1 MQRFDLIVIGGGPAG
16 YHAALYA
23 AAKGMSVL
31 LAEARAL
38 GGVCLNEGCVP
49 TKCFLYSAK
58 MLRHVKEANRYGVVG
73 QEGTPVLDQNAVRLR
88 KNKAVKRL
96 TLGVRNSL
104 KQAGVTVWTER
115 VELQGKSEAGF
126 VVAAGDTEA
135 EGRFVLIATGS
146 SPVILP
152 IEGLAAALERG
163 EAMTSAEALE
173 LTEIPARLLVIGG
186 GVIGLE
192 MAAYFAE
199 AGSAVTVAEAAP
211 AIAGRSDADIA
222 ARLKKTLTK
231 KGIEFLTSST
241 LLSVGQSEATI
252 ATPEGNRNVVYDKL
266 LLAVGRKP
274 RWEGAG
280 IDRLGV
286 KTERGAVVTDDRMQ
300 TNIKGIYAA
309 GDVNGKS
316 MLAHT
321 AYREGEVAVNN
332 MLGDEDRMSYDAIPA
347 VIYTDPEVASVGL
360 TAEEAERQG
369 IAYREVVLP
378 MLYSGRY
385 AAEVADPDAVI
396 RMLSDRE
403 TGRVLGCHAIGSYA
417 GEYIAQVAAMM
428 TLGTTTKEGAEVV
441 YPHPTVAELIR
452 ECLIELNRKESA
464 DA

>member
-115 VELQGKSEAGF
+115 AELQGKSEAGF

-146 SPVILP
+146 SPVMLP

-222 ARLKKTLTK
+222 RYCDKTQK
-231 KGIEFLTSST
+231 NFDEK
-241 LLSVGQSEATI
+241 
-252 ATPEGNRNVVYDKL
+252 GNRIFDFFHPSF
-266 LLAVGRKP
+266 GR
-274 RWEGAG
+274 AG
-280 IDRLGV
+280 RSDNRYSRRQSQRRL
-286 KTERGAVVTDDRMQ
+286 R
-300 TNIKGIYAA
+300 
-309 GDVNGKS
+309 
-316 MLAHT
+316 
-321 AYREGEVAVNN
+321 
-332 MLGDEDRMSYDAIPA
+332 
-347 VIYTDPEVASVGL
+347 
-360 TAEEAERQG
+360 
-369 IAYREVVLP
+369 
-378 MLYSGRY
+378 
-385 AAEVADPDAVI
+385 
-396 RMLSDRE
+396 
-403 TGRVLGCHAIGSYA
+403 
-417 GEYIAQVAAMM
+417 QVAACRRAQ
-428 TLGTTTKEGAEVV
+428 TPLGRRGT
-441 YPHPTVAELIR
+441 R
-452 ECLIELNRKESA
+452 SSRR
-464 DA
+464 